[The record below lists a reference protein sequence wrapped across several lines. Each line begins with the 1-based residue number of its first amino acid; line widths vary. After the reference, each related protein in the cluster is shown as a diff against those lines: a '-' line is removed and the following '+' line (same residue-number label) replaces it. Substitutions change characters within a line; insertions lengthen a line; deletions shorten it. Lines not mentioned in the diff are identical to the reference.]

1 MEKCGCRSVTG
12 YPDGGSFSLT
22 NVNLI
27 MPLRIDSNARD
38 GMAFFTLAKDAAH
51 RRGQAHVADRHLCWV
66 RNSGENDAVV
76 SRIRDPYSTEASSS
90 LPSCHSFHEV
100 IKT

>member
-22 NVNLI
+22 NVNLT

-38 GMAFFTLAKDAAH
+38 GMAFSRWRKTLLIVAGKLTLQIVTSVG
-51 RRGQAHVADRHLCWV
+51 RGILARTT
-66 RNSGENDAVV
+66 
-76 SRIRDPYSTEASSS
+76 P
-90 LPSCHSFHEV
+90 
-100 IKT
+100 